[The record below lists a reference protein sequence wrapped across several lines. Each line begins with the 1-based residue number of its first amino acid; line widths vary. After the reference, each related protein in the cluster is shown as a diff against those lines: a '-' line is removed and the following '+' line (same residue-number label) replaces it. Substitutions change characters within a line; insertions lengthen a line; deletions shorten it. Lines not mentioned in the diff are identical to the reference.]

1 MADQEEQNKEE
12 QSKQDGDQTPS
23 PEAEAADDFPQ
34 EDPPEENGVAA
45 ASEEGADVVA
55 EQAAVRE
62 DVLEAEEES
71 RNIRKERVGTVVSD
85 KMGKTVVVRI
95 ERSQKHPM
103 YKKYLTRS
111 ARKMT
116 HDENDEAG
124 EGDTVRIMETRP
136 ISKRKRW
143 RLVEILERAA

>member
-1 MADQEEQNKEE
+1 MADQEEQNKED

-23 PEAEAADDFPQ
+23 PEAEAADDLSQ

-85 KMGKTVVVRI
+85 KMEKTVVVRI

>member
-23 PEAEAADDFPQ
+23 PEAEAADDLSQ

-62 DVLEAEEES
+62 DVLEAEES

-85 KMGKTVVVRI
+85 KMEKTVVVRI

>member
-23 PEAEAADDFPQ
+23 PEAEAADDLSQ

-85 KMGKTVVVRI
+85 KMEKTVVVRI

>member
-1 MADQEEQNKEE
+1 MADQEE

-23 PEAEAADDFPQ
+23 PEAEAADDLSQ
-34 EDPPEENGVAA
+34 EDPPEENGTAA
-45 ASEEGADVVA
+45 TSEEGADVVA

-85 KMGKTVVVRI
+85 KMEKTVVVRI

>member
-23 PEAEAADDFPQ
+23 PEAEAADDLSQ

-62 DVLEAEEES
+62 DVLEAEKES

-85 KMGKTVVVRI
+85 KMEKTVVVRI